1 MGRFIVIGLILLAT
15 QALGGTSA
23 LAQTA
28 PLPRQ
33 TIEVDIDS
41 GLVLNLAIARSIVY
55 STKIQ
60 VPNSTWIRLTFDEAT
75 LARTPLG
82 GQSTVLRITSLVD
95 GATQHHTTQTL
106 AQWSNTSAYFNGDA
120 VQLDLIADPAAG
132 TSRVRITQIIVS
144 ADGGDVMPASI
155 CGPTDDRLPSDDPRS
170 GRALPIGCTAWLFND
185 ANNCLLTAG
194 HCSTNSLQVVQFNVP
209 LSDGG
214 GNIQH
219 PGPED
224 QYTVDVS
231 SKQSV
236 NGGVGND
243 WGYFGCFPNSETG
256 LTPGEAQGA
265 VFTLANTPPPVQGQ
279 DIRIT
284 GYGVDG
290 SPPEWNQ
297 TQQTH
302 AGPYV
307 TFSGSTVQYQTDTTG
322 GNSGSPVINDENGLA
337 IGIHTH
343 GGCSGGGG
351 QNSGTGSNHA
361 GWQAALTDPQ
371 GVCAPLPLLS
381 FNFPDGLPELLNPA
395 GDMIRVEV
403 SGQNGGEPLSG
414 SGKLFYD
421 IGDGFIEVDMVEVDP
436 NVYDA
441 VFPATPC
448 TTPVDFF
455 FSAQTTKGDEITDPL
470 LAPVNHYS
478 ALSALELVISFADD
492 FEADLGWTTSGNA
505 GSGQW
510 QRGIPVD
517 CNRGDPP
524 TDGDGSSR
532 CYLTENDAGDCNS
545 DVDDGSVTLTSPIM
559 DASAEGTVISYF
571 RWYSNSEGDSPFQ
584 DIFVIEVSDDGGTSW
599 VTLETV
605 GPTGPDVSGGWFEKQ
620 FLIADFVELTDQ
632 FRIRFIASD
641 TDPQSIVEAGVDG
654 LQLFSIIC
662 DSETITPPDDFSA
675 FRGFY
680 DSGTLDDLLDSDDS
694 DLCYEPGIVLNQTE
708 APVTL
713 DFLGTLPNDSPASLD
728 VTIESSANTVGLEL
742 TFSFWNFNTNSW
754 DIVGTD
760 AQSLNADTIRTFAG
774 NPADHVEP
782 GTGEVRTRYEVR
794 VVSFIF
800 IFPWLDCVDHVFWS
814 TTN

>member
-1 MGRFIVIGLILLAT
+1 MGRFILIGSILLTAQT
-15 QALGGTSA
+15 LGGATA
-23 LAQTA
+23 LAQMA
-28 PLPRQ
+28 PLPHQ
-33 TIEVDIDS
+33 TVEVNIDS
-41 GLVLNLAIARSIVY
+41 GHLLNRAIARGVVY

-60 VPNSTWIRLTFDEAT
+60 VPNATWIRLTFDEVT

-82 GQSTVLRITSLVD
+82 GQSTVLRITSLAD

-106 AQWSNTSAYFNGDA
+106 GQWNYTSAYFNGDA
-120 VQLDLIADPAAG
+120 VQLDLIADPTAG
-132 TSRVRITQIIVS
+132 ASRVRITQIIVS

-185 ANNCLLTAG
+185 ANNCLLSAG
-194 HCSTNSLQVVQFNVP
+194 HCSGGNLQVVQFNVP

-214 GNIQH
+214 GNLQH

-265 VFTLANTPPPVQGQ
+265 FFTLANTPPPVQGQ

-297 TQQTH
+297 IQQTH

-307 TFSGSTVQYQTDTTG
+307 TFSGSTVQYQTDTQG
-322 GNSGSPVINDENGLA
+322 GNSGSPVINDENGRA

-361 GWQAALTDPQ
+361 GWQAALADPQ
-371 GVCAPLPLLS
+371 GVCALLPPLG
-381 FNFPDGLPELLNPA
+381 FNFPDGLPEFLDPA

-403 SGQNGGEPLSG
+403 SGRNGGDPQRG
-414 SGKLFYD
+414 TGKLFYD
-421 IGDGFIEVDMVEVDP
+421 IGGGFIEIDMVEVDP

-441 VFPATPC
+441 VFPAIPC

-455 FSAQTTKGDEITDPL
+455 FSAQTTKGDEITDPI
-470 LAPVNHYS
+470 LAPGDHYS
-478 ALSALELVISFADD
+478 ALSALDLDISFADD
-492 FEADLGWTTSGNA
+492 FEADLGWTVAGNA
-505 GSGQW
+505 VTGQW
-510 QRGIPVD
+510 DRGVPVN
-517 CNRGDPP
+517 CVRGDPP
-524 TDGDGSSR
+524 ADADGSGQ
-532 CYLTENDAGDCNS
+532 CYLTENSAANGCDS
-545 DVDDGSVTLTSPIM
+545 DVDNGNTILTSPIM
-559 DASAEGTVISYF
+559 DASAEGSVISYW
-571 RWYSNSEGDSPFQ
+571 RWFSNTFGNEPFQ
-584 DIFVIEVSDDGGTSW
+584 DIFVIEVSDDGGATW
-599 VTLETV
+599 VALETV
-605 GPTGPDVSGGWFEKQ
+605 GPAGPDVGGGWVEKK
-620 FLIADFVELTDQ
+620 FFIEDFVELTDQ
-632 FRIRFIASD
+632 FRIRFTASD
-641 TDPQSIVEAGVDG
+641 TDPQSVVEAAIDG
-654 LQLFSIIC
+654 LRIFSIIC
-662 DSETITPPDDFSA
+662 DDTTTTTPDSFEA
-675 FRGFY
+675 FRGFH
-680 DSGTLDDLLDSDDS
+680 DSGTLADVLASDDS
-694 DLCYEPGIVLNQTE
+694 DLCHEPGIVLKPTE
-708 APVTL
+708 APITL
-713 DFLGTLPNDSPASLD
+713 DFTGTLPDDSPATLD

-742 TFSFWNFNTNSW
+742 TFSFWNYNTNSW

-760 AQSLNADTIRTFAG
+760 TQTNNVDTVRTFAG
-774 NPADHVEP
+774 IPADHVEA

-800 IFPWLDCVDHVFWS
+800 LFPYLDCVDHVFWS
-814 TTN
+814 TS